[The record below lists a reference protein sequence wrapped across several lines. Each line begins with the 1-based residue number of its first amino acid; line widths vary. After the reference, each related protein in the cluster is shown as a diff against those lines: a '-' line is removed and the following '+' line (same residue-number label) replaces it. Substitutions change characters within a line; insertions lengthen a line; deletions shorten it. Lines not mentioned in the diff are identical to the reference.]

1 MATATLEVPTTGQS
15 SKSTRTIKVEVK
27 RQASPDAK
35 ATTQT
40 FEIPYRP
47 NMNITSLLGE
57 IALNPL
63 DVSGSETTPVTYD
76 SNCLEEI
83 CGSCAMLINGKAMM
97 ACSALVDKLLG
108 DHPEKAITLAPLSKF
123 PVVRDLSVDRS
134 VLFENLKAVKAWVPI
149 DGTYDLG
156 GGPRQNPKIQEQR
169 YPLSNCI
176 SCTICMEVCPQF
188 NDVTGFVGA
197 ATIAQ
202 TKLFNMDPAGSVLKE
217 ERLRALSG
225 AGGIQECSFAQNCV
239 QACPKQ
245 LPLTQAIS
253 DMGRDVFIQQVKDLF
268 TR

>member
-1 MATATLEVPTTGQS
+1 MAAMVTTPNHPAS
-15 SKSTRTIKVEVK
+15 SRTIKVSVK
-27 RQASPDAK
+27 RQSSPTTK
-35 ATTQT
+35 AVTEM

-57 IALNPL
+57 IALNPTT
-63 DVSGSETTPVTYD
+63 VSGTETTPISYD
-76 SNCLEEI
+76 ANCLEEI

-97 ACSALVDKLLG
+97 ACSTLVDRLTQ
-108 DHPEKAITLAPLSKF
+108 PITLAPLSKF
-123 PVVRDLSVDRS
+123 PVVRDLAVDRS
-134 VLFENLKAVKAWVPI
+134 VLFENLKRVKAWVPI

-156 GGPRQNPKIQEQR
+156 PAPRQFPQIQEER

-202 TKLFNMDPAGSVLKE
+202 TKLFNMDPAGSVLKA
-217 ERLRALSG
+217 ERLRAL
-225 AGGIQECSFAQNCV
+225 AGDGGVQECSFAQNCV

-245 LPLTQAIS
+245 LPLTEAIS
-253 DMGRDVFIQQVKDLF
+253 DMGRDVFIQQVKDFF